1 MGGDRRRRD
10 SRSRSRGRRRR
21 DRSRSRGR
29 RRRRGDG
36 LPDAKPEEKRR
47 RRRSSS
53 SDDDQIVGVPQGLS
67 LTVVMRE
74 NPNLSVQEALAKL
87 QIMKQMA
94 GMNMAQSGQA
104 LAFQGA
110 LGAQLGGVASA
121 PAMNG
126 SGAAQGFAL
135 AAQSAATATATAS
148 LQSNKPKRELYV
160 KNVPYGCTA
169 THVRAFLDAALST
182 CKPAAKGA
190 ISNCWVAE
198 DGSTAFLEL
207 RSIEETDSLF
217 KLDGLTWGDE
227 ELKLGRPKNYGDGMA
242 QPLPTMGAFGA
253 GNPASLN
260 PLMARSNVLMLLN
273 LPAFLEEIDVKRIV
287 CPFGALAEFNL
298 LKDQDGSFKGA
309 VVFKYEVDIAA
320 SNAIGGLNG
329 RQLGDVK
336 LVVQRV
342 PPQMITTLMAP
353 TKTGE
358 RPKPPP
364 HDPEERTRVVHLR
377 NAVEAADLEDDE
389 LYAELVDDVLQECGT
404 FGDVDAV
411 EIPRPDGEQKHPAQG
426 SIFISFGDALF
437 AEVAIEA
444 FADRSLNNKTILAGY
459 YPEDLFKEQRFD
471 SIPLPPMAPEPAPA
485 PEAPPDAAV
494 LAARAVVGQ
503 YAGIGGVGAA
513 PMVLAPPVVLAPGA
527 PPALAPMP
535 PSGRG
540 RGVSNLP
547 AWMAGRTDLE
557 AAAAVD
563 DMD

>member
-1 MGGDRRRRD
+1 M
-10 SRSRSRGRRRR
+10 
-21 DRSRSRGR
+21 
-29 RRRRGDG
+29 
-36 LPDAKPEEKRR
+36 PDARPEEKRR
-47 RRRSSS
+47 RRRSDS
-53 SDDDQIVGVPQGLS
+53 SDDENIVGVPQGLS

-121 PAMNG
+121 PAVG
-126 SGAAQGFAL
+126 GGGAAQGLAL
-135 AAQSAATATATAS
+135 AAQSAATATATAT

-160 KNVPYGCTA
+160 KNVPYGCTSQ
-169 THVRAFLDAALST
+169 HVRAFLDAALTT
-182 CKPAAKGA
+182 CKPSCKGA

-207 RSIEETDSLF
+207 RSVEETDDLL
-217 KLDGLTWGDE
+217 KLDGIQWNEE
-227 ELKLGRPKNYGDGMA
+227 ELKLGRPKNYGDGLS

-273 LPAFLEEIDVKRIV
+273 LPCFLEELDVKKLI

-298 LKDQDGSFKGA
+298 LKDDTGAFKGA
-309 VVFKYEVDIAA
+309 AVFKYEVDIAA

-364 HDPEERTRVVHLR
+364 HDPEQRTRVVHLR
-377 NAVEAADLEDDE
+377 NAVLEEDLQDDE
-389 LYAELVDDVLQECGT
+389 LYAELVDDVLTECGT
-404 FGDVDAV
+404 YGDVDAV
-411 EIPRPDGEQKHPAQG
+411 EIPRPDGDEKHEAQG
-426 SIFISFGDALF
+426 SIFVRFGDELF
-437 AEVAIEA
+437 AEQAIEA
-444 FADRSLNNKTILAGY
+444 FADRSLNGKTILAGY
-459 YPEDLFKEQRFD
+459 YPEDLFKEKRFD
-471 SIPLPPMAPEPAPA
+471 STPLPPVEAPQEQPASSEPAPTI
-485 PEAPPDAAV
+485 
-494 LAARAVVGQ
+494 LAAQAVAAGV
-503 YAGIGGVGAA
+503 AGIGGVAAA
-513 PMVLAPPVVLAPGA
+513 PPIVLAPPPPPMPNGAGRGVDNRPAWMTETQQAPPPA
-527 PPALAPMP
+527 PPAP
-535 PSGRG
+535 
-540 RGVSNLP
+540 
-547 AWMAGRTDLE
+547 
-557 AAAAVD
+557 VD